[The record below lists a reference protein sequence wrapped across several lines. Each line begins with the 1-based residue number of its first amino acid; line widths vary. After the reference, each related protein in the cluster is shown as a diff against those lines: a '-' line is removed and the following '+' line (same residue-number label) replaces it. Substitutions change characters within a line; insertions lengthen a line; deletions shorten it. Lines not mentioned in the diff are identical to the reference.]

1 MSPSVRL
8 VFFASAR
15 EIVGAPSLEWDIP
28 AKGCTVATVLSDLT
42 HHHPRLRPVLKG
54 SRLVRNGN
62 YIRGSRVRVAPG
74 DEIAI
79 HPPYSGG

>member
-1 MSPSVRL
+1 MKPSVRL

-15 EIVGAPSLEWDIP
+15 EIVGTPSLEWDIP
-28 AKGCTVATVLSDLT
+28 ASGCTLATVLSDLT
-42 HHHPRLRPVLKG
+42 QRHPKLKPLLKG
-54 SRLVRNGN
+54 SRLVRNGD
-62 YIRGSRVRVAPG
+62 YVRGSRAHVSPG